1 MTLNERLFIIVPLLS
16 LLCNLF
22 LFLTAL
28 GTKKD
33 RLVYA
38 FIALLGAFTMWSG
51 GSLFMRL
58 QLAPGSPFWYMVSIT
73 GIFLVPFL
81 VYNFIY
87 RFTATKAPFSHI
99 VQGAIWLVILL
110 LNAGNVFITDPH
122 MVTVGHETRFE
133 YGVSPLVAIPILMAV
148 YTLLASWRLAYKSCR
163 NGQTDIAQ
171 FRPLL
176 VGVAVMFACTVSAV
190 LPQMVSLPVDT
201 FSCMVNAC
209 CLYYMLYR
217 RRLVPLRSFASNGPV
232 FAIALICASVL
243 LVSCYRAADAF
254 YARYFA
260 NFMPYK
266 TIVFSVAVSVL
277 TVLLF
282 CLVRRLMTAILL
294 KGAEQ
299 QNEELRRFSTDVN
312 KTLSMNALLQLYRD
326 YLQHTMPGYTA
337 RIFVLDSRTGC
348 YEMRDAT
355 EMSVACRDSFAAD
368 DPLMVW
374 LKSRGCCSQYAEF
387 TRSRYFRALWQKE
400 KDRLDQMRVE
410 LLLPVMSG
418 EEMTA
423 LTLFSRQ
430 DTAARRAL
438 SQDRLSMLDSVAAV
452 LAIALNNASLY
463 EALRKKAQF
472 DPLTGLYNRSYFQE
486 VLQRD
491 FDLARHDQLTVLI
504 ISFDDFRLY
513 NELYGA
519 AEGDRILKRF
529 ANALRVLVGSRGTVA
544 RYSGK
549 EFVISFPFCAPDTA
563 ADCAEQ
569 ARQWLRREVVGS
581 GQTTR
586 RFLTFCAGISSY
598 PTCARSVEEL
608 LTYAG
613 MAVYSAKNSG
623 KNRMCLYTP
632 EPEDTRIAKSY
643 ASKRALADS
652 CSSTIFALTAAIDA
666 KDHYT
671 FSHSQHVAEYAAAL
685 ARAAGL
691 DAEHIEIVR
700 QAGLLHDIGKIGTP
714 ETILS
719 KTGRLTAEEYD
730 VIKQHVED
738 SISMIRYLPSMDYVI
753 PSVLGHHERLD
764 GQGYPRGIAGEQIPI
779 GARCLCL
786 ADSFD
791 AMVSRRSYK
800 DALSVDRALQEI
812 EDNLGSQFD
821 PRLGKLFID
830 LVRSG
835 KIQVHADAAPEPSS
849 EPAR

>member
-1 MTLNERLFIIVPLLS
+1 MSLNERLFIVVPLLS

-28 GTKKD
+28 STKKD

-58 QLAPGSPFWYMVSIT
+58 QLAPGYPFWYMVSIT

-81 VYNFIY
+81 IYNFIY
-87 RFTATKAPFSHI
+87 RFTDTKAPFSHA
-99 VQGAIWLVILL
+99 VQGLIWLVILL
-110 LNAGNVFITDPH
+110 LNAGNVFITNPH
-122 MVTVGHETRFE
+122 MVNVGHETRFE
-133 YGVSPLVAIPILMAV
+133 YGTSPLVIIPILMAV
-148 YTLLASWRLAYKSCR
+148 YTLLAAWRLAYKSCR
-163 NGQTDIAQ
+163 DGRSDLAQ
-171 FRPLL
+171 FRPML

-243 LVSCYRAADAF
+243 LVSGYRAADAF
-254 YARYFA
+254 YARYFSQ
-260 NFMPYK
+260 FMAYK

-299 QNEELRRFSTDVN
+299 QSEELRRFSTDVN
-312 KTLSMNALLQLYRD
+312 KTLSLDALLQLYRD
-326 YLQHTMPGYTA
+326 YLQHSMPGYTA
-337 RIFVLDSRTGC
+337 RVFVLDSRTGC
-348 YEMRDAT
+348 YDMCDAT

-368 DPLMVW
+368 DPLMAW
-374 LKSRGCCSQYAEF
+374 LKTRGCCAQYVEF
-387 TRSRYFRALWQKE
+387 TRSRHFRALWQKE
-400 KDRLDQMRVE
+400 KDRLEQMRVE
-410 LLLPVMSG
+410 LMLPIMSG
-418 EEMTA
+418 EDMTA
-423 LTLFSRQ
+423 VTLFSRQ
-430 DTAARRAL
+430 DDTPRRAL
-438 SQDRLSMLDSVAAV
+438 SQERLGMLDSVAAV

-486 VLQRD
+486 VLQKD
-491 FDLARHDQLTVLI
+491 FALARQAQLSVLI

-513 NELYGA
+513 NELYGS

-529 ANALRVLVGSRGTVA
+529 ADALRVLVASRGTVA

-549 EFVISFPFCAPDTA
+549 EFIVSFPFCAPDVAT
-563 ADCAEQ
+563 DCAEQ
-569 ARQWLRREVVGS
+569 ARRWLEREVVGS
-581 GQTTR
+581 AQLNR
-586 RFLTFCAGISSY
+586 RFLTFSAGISSY
-598 PTCARSVEEL
+598 PSCARSVEEL

-613 MAVYSAKNSG
+613 MAVYSAKNTG
-623 KNRMCLYTP
+623 KNRTCLYTP
-632 EPEDTRIAKSY
+632 EPEDKRIAKSY

-691 DAEHIEIVR
+691 DAEHVEIIR
-700 QAGLLHDIGKIGTP
+700 QAGLLHDIGKVGTP
-714 ETILS
+714 ETILT
-719 KTGRLTAEEYD
+719 KTGHLTDEEYEI
-730 VIKQHVED
+730 IKQHVE
-738 SISMIRYLPSMDYVI
+738 SSTSMIRYLPSMDYVI
-753 PSVLGHHERLD
+753 PSVLGHHERWD
-764 GQGYPRGIAGEQIPI
+764 GGGYPRGIAGEQIPI

-800 DALSVDRALQEI
+800 SALSVERALQEI
-812 EDNLGSQFD
+812 EANLGSQFD

-835 KIQVHADAAPEPSS
+835 KLRVYTDPVPET
-849 EPAR
+849 

>member
-22 LFLTAL
+22 LFLTTL
-28 GTKKD
+28 STKKD

-38 FIALLGAFTMWSG
+38 FSALLGAFTMWSG

-58 QLAPGSPFWYMVSIT
+58 QLAPGSEFWYMVSIT

-81 VYNFIY
+81 IYNFIY
-87 RFTATKAPFSHI
+87 RFTATRAPFSHI
-99 VQGAIWLVILL
+99 VQGVIWLVILL
-110 LNAGNVFITDPH
+110 LNMGNVFITDPH

-133 YGVSPLVAIPILMAV
+133 YGVSFWVIIPILMAV
-148 YTLLASWRLAYKSCR
+148 YTLLAAWRLAYKSCQDGR
-163 NGQTDIAQ
+163 SDISQ
-171 FRPLL
+171 FTPMLIG
-176 VGVAVMFACTVSAV
+176 VGVMFACTVSAT

-201 FSCMVNAC
+201 FSCLVNAV

-232 FAIALICASVL
+232 FAIALTCATVL
-243 LVSCYRAADAF
+243 LISVYRTADNF
-254 YARYFA
+254 YDLYFSK
-260 NFMPYK
+260 FMPYK
-266 TIVFSVAVSVL
+266 TIVFSVAASVL

-282 CLVRRLMTAILL
+282 CIVRRLMTAILL

-299 QNEELRRFSTDVN
+299 QNEELRQFSTDVN
-312 KTLSMNALLQLYRD
+312 KTLSLEALLRLYRD
-326 YLQHTMPGYTA
+326 YLQHSMPGYTA
-337 RIFVLDSRTGC
+337 RVFVLESRTGC

-368 DPLMVW
+368 DPLMAW
-374 LKSRGCCSQYAEF
+374 LKTRGSCSQYSEF
-387 TRSRYFRALWQKE
+387 TRSRHFRALWQKE
-400 KDRLDQMRVE
+400 KDRLEQMRVE
-410 LLLPVMSG
+410 LLLPIMSG
-418 EEMTA
+418 GEMTA
-423 LTLFSRQ
+423 VTLFSRQ
-430 DTAARRAL
+430 DDAPRRPL
-438 SQDRLSMLDSVAAV
+438 SQERLGMLDSVAAV

-463 EALRKKAQF
+463 EALRKKAQY

-486 VLQRD
+486 VLQND
-491 FDLARHDQLTVLI
+491 FALAHHAQLSVLI

-529 ANALRVLVGSRGTVA
+529 ADSLRVMVGSRGTVA

-549 EFVISFPFCAPDTA
+549 EFIVSFPFCPPETA
-563 ADCAEQ
+563 TDCAEK
-569 ARQWLRREVVGS
+569 ARQWLEREIVGTGTGS
-581 GQTTR
+581 G
-586 RFLTFCAGISSY
+586 RFLTFSAGVSSY

-613 MAVYSAKNSG
+613 MAVYAAKNGG
-623 KNRMCLYTP
+623 KNRVCLYSP
-632 EPEDTRIAKSY
+632 EPEDKRIAKSY

-652 CSSTIFALTAAIDA
+652 CSSTIYALTAAIDA

-685 ARAAGL
+685 ATAAGL
-691 DAEHIEIVR
+691 DSEHVEIVR

-714 ETILS
+714 EAILS
-719 KTGRLTAEEYD
+719 KSGRLTDEEYTI
-730 VIKQHVED
+730 IKQHVEA
-738 SISMIRYLPSMDYVI
+738 STAMIRYLPSMDYVI
-753 PSVLGHHERLD
+753 PSVLGHHERWD
-764 GQGYPRGIAGEQIPI
+764 GKGYPRGIAGEQIPI

-800 DALSVDRALQEI
+800 EALSLARALHEI
-812 EDNLGSQFD
+812 ETNLGTQFD
-821 PRLGKLFID
+821 PHLGKLFIE

-835 KIQVHADAAPEPSS
+835 KMPVHTDTPPEP
-849 EPAR
+849 

>member
-28 GTKKD
+28 STKKD
-33 RLVYA
+33 RLVCA

-58 QLAPGSPFWYMVSIT
+58 QLAPGYPFWYMVSIT

-81 VYNFIY
+81 FYNFICRY
-87 RFTATKAPFSHI
+87 TDTKAPFSHI
-99 VQGAIWLVILL
+99 VQGIIWLVILL
-110 LNAGNVFITDPH
+110 LNIGNVFVTNPH

-133 YGVSPLVAIPILMAV
+133 YGISPLVIIPILMSV
-148 YTLLASWRLAYKSCR
+148 YTLLAAWRLAYKRCR
-163 NGQTDIAQ
+163 DGRSDPSQ
-171 FRPLL
+171 FTPMLI
-176 VGVAVMFACTVSAV
+176 GVAVMFACTVSAI

-201 FSCMVNAC
+201 FSCMVNAI

-243 LVSCYRAADAF
+243 LVSCYRSADAF
-254 YARYFA
+254 YARYFSA
-260 NFMPYK
+260 FMAYK

-282 CLVRRLMTAILL
+282 CIVRRLMTAILL

-299 QNEELRRFSTDVN
+299 QNEELRQFSTDVN
-312 KTLSMNALLQLYRD
+312 KTLSLDALLQLYRD
-326 YLQHTMPGYTA
+326 YLQHSMPGYTA
-337 RIFVLDSRTGC
+337 RIFVLDGHSGQYAMC
-348 YEMRDAT
+348 EAT
-355 EMSVACRDSFAAD
+355 EMSVACRDNFAAD
-368 DPLMVW
+368 DPLILW
-374 LKSRGCCSQYAEF
+374 LKSRACCSQYAEF

-410 LLLPVMSG
+410 LLLPIMSG

-423 LTLFSRQ
+423 VTLFSRH
-430 DTAARRAL
+430 DTATRHPL
-438 SQDRLSMLDSVAAV
+438 SQERLRMLDSVAAV

-491 FDLARHDQLTVLI
+491 FELARHAQITVLI

-519 AEGDRILKRF
+519 AEGDLMLRRF
-529 ANALRVLVGSRGTVA
+529 ADALRVLVGSRGTVA

-549 EFVISFPFCAPDTA
+549 EFIISFPFYPPDTA
-563 ADCAEQ
+563 SDCAEQ
-569 ARQWLRREVVGS
+569 ARQWLKREVVGS
-581 GQTTR
+581 SHSTQ
-586 RFLTFCAGISSY
+586 RFLTFSAGISSY
-598 PTCARSVEEL
+598 PACARSVEEL

-613 MAVYSAKNSG
+613 MAVYSAKNNG
-623 KNRMCLYTP
+623 KNRTCLYTP
-632 EPEDTRIAKSY
+632 EPEDKRIAKSY

-652 CSSTIFALTAAIDA
+652 CSSTIYALTAAIDA

-685 ARAAGL
+685 ASTAGL
-691 DAEHIEIVR
+691 DSENIEIVR

-714 ETILS
+714 EAILS
-719 KTGRLTAEEYD
+719 KTGRLTDEEYA
-730 VIKQHVED
+730 VIKQHVE
-738 SISMIRYLPSMDYVI
+738 SSTAMIRYLPSMDYVI
-753 PSVLGHHERLD
+753 PSVLGHHERWD
-764 GQGYPRGIAGEQIPI
+764 GKGYPRGIAGEQIPI

-800 DALSVDRALQEI
+800 EAMSVDRALQEI
-812 EDNLGSQFD
+812 EDNLGTQFD
-821 PRLGKLFID
+821 PRLGKMFIE

-835 KIQVHADAAPEPSS
+835 KMPVHADAAPES
-849 EPAR
+849 AQ

>member
-1 MTLNERLFIIVPLLS
+1 MSLNERLFIVVPLLS

-28 GTKKD
+28 STKKD

-58 QLAPGSPFWYMVSIT
+58 QLAPGYPFWYMVSIT

-81 VYNFIY
+81 IYNFIY
-87 RFTATKAPFSHI
+87 RFTDTKAPFSHV
-99 VQGAIWLVILL
+99 VQGLIWLVILL
-110 LNAGNVFITDPH
+110 LNAGNVFITNPH
-122 MVTVGHETRFE
+122 MVNVGHETRFE
-133 YGVSPLVAIPILMAV
+133 YGTSPLVIIPILMAV
-148 YTLLASWRLAYKSCR
+148 YTLLAAWRLAYKSCR
-163 NGQTDIAQ
+163 DGRSDLAQ
-171 FRPLL
+171 FRPML

-243 LVSCYRAADAF
+243 LVSGYRAADAF
-254 YARYFA
+254 YARYFSQ
-260 NFMPYK
+260 FMAYK

-299 QNEELRRFSTDVN
+299 QSEELRRFSTDVN
-312 KTLSMNALLQLYRD
+312 KTLSLDALLQLYRD
-326 YLQHTMPGYTA
+326 YLQHSMPGYTA
-337 RIFVLDSRTGC
+337 RVFVLDSRTGC
-348 YEMRDAT
+348 YDMCDAT

-368 DPLMVW
+368 DPLMAW
-374 LKSRGCCSQYAEF
+374 LKTRGCCSQYVEF
-387 TRSRYFRALWQKE
+387 TRSRHFRALWQKE
-400 KDRLDQMRVE
+400 KDRLEQMRVE
-410 LLLPVMSG
+410 LMLPIMSG
-418 EEMTA
+418 EDMTA
-423 LTLFSRQ
+423 VTLFSRQ
-430 DTAARRAL
+430 DDAPRRAL
-438 SQDRLSMLDSVAAV
+438 SQERMGMLDSVAAV

-486 VLQRD
+486 VLQKD
-491 FDLARHDQLTVLI
+491 FALARQAQLSVLI

-513 NELYGA
+513 NELYGS

-529 ANALRVLVGSRGTVA
+529 ADALRVLVASRGTVA

-549 EFVISFPFCAPDTA
+549 EFIVSFPFCAPDVAT
-563 ADCAEQ
+563 DCAEQ
-569 ARQWLRREVVGS
+569 ARRWLEREVVGS
-581 GQTTR
+581 AQLNR
-586 RFLTFCAGISSY
+586 RFLTFSAGISSY
-598 PTCARSVEEL
+598 PSCARSVEEL

-623 KNRMCLYTP
+623 KNRTCLYTP
-632 EPEDTRIAKSY
+632 EPEDKRIAKSY

-691 DAEHIEIVR
+691 DAEHVEIIR
-700 QAGLLHDIGKIGTP
+700 QAGLLHDIGKVGTP
-714 ETILS
+714 EAILT
-719 KTGRLTAEEYD
+719 KTGRLTDEEYEI
-730 VIKQHVED
+730 IKQHVE
-738 SISMIRYLPSMDYVI
+738 SSTSMIRYLPSMDYVI
-753 PSVLGHHERLD
+753 PSVLGHHERWD
-764 GQGYPRGIAGEQIPI
+764 GTGYPRGIAGEQIPI

-800 DALSVDRALQEI
+800 DAMGVERALQEI
-812 EDNLGSQFD
+812 EANLGSQFD

-835 KIQVHADAAPEPSS
+835 KIRVYTDPVPET
-849 EPAR
+849 

>member
-1 MTLNERLFIIVPLLS
+1 MSLNERLFIVVPLLS

-28 GTKKD
+28 STKKD

-58 QLAPGSPFWYMVSIT
+58 QLAPGYPFWYMVSIT

-81 VYNFIY
+81 IYNFIY
-87 RFTATKAPFSHI
+87 RFTDTKAPFSHV
-99 VQGAIWLVILL
+99 VQGLIWLVILL
-110 LNAGNVFITDPH
+110 LNAGNVFITNPH
-122 MVTVGHETRFE
+122 MVNVGHETRFE
-133 YGVSPLVAIPILMAV
+133 YGTSPLVIIPILMAV
-148 YTLLASWRLAYKSCR
+148 YTLLAAWRLAYKSCR
-163 NGQTDIAQ
+163 DGRSDLAQ
-171 FRPLL
+171 FRPML

-243 LVSCYRAADAF
+243 LVSGYRAADAF
-254 YARYFA
+254 YARYFSQ
-260 NFMPYK
+260 FMAYK

-299 QNEELRRFSTDVN
+299 QSEELRRFSTDVN
-312 KTLSMNALLQLYRD
+312 KTLSLDALLQLYRD
-326 YLQHTMPGYTA
+326 YLQHSMPGYTA
-337 RIFVLDSRTGC
+337 RVFVLDSRTGC
-348 YEMRDAT
+348 YDMCDAT

-368 DPLMVW
+368 DPLMAW
-374 LKSRGCCSQYAEF
+374 LKTRGCCSQYVEF
-387 TRSRYFRALWQKE
+387 TRSRHFRALWQKE
-400 KDRLDQMRVE
+400 KDRLEQMRVE
-410 LLLPVMSG
+410 LMLPIMSG
-418 EEMTA
+418 EDMTA
-423 LTLFSRQ
+423 VTLFSRQ
-430 DTAARRAL
+430 DDAPRRAL
-438 SQDRLSMLDSVAAV
+438 SQERMGMLDSVAAV
-452 LAIALNNASLY
+452 LSIALNNASLY

-486 VLQRD
+486 VLQKD
-491 FDLARHDQLTVLI
+491 FALARQAQLSVLI

-513 NELYGA
+513 NELYGS

-529 ANALRVLVGSRGTVA
+529 ADALRVLVASRGTVA

-549 EFVISFPFCAPDTA
+549 EFIVSFPFCAPDVAT
-563 ADCAEQ
+563 DCAEQ
-569 ARQWLRREVVGS
+569 ARRWLEREVVGS
-581 GQTTR
+581 AQLNR
-586 RFLTFCAGISSY
+586 RFLTFSAGISSY
-598 PTCARSVEEL
+598 PSCARSVEEL

-623 KNRMCLYTP
+623 KNRTCLYTP
-632 EPEDTRIAKSY
+632 EPEDKRIAKSY

-691 DAEHIEIVR
+691 DAEHVEIIR
-700 QAGLLHDIGKIGTP
+700 QAGLLHDIGKVGTP
-714 ETILS
+714 EAILT
-719 KTGRLTAEEYD
+719 KTGHLTDEEYD
-730 VIKQHVED
+730 IIKQHVE
-738 SISMIRYLPSMDYVI
+738 SSTSMIRYLPSMDYVI
-753 PSVLGHHERLD
+753 PSVLGHHERWD
-764 GQGYPRGIAGEQIPI
+764 GSGYPRGIAGEQIPI

-800 DALSVDRALQEI
+800 DALSVERALQEI
-812 EDNLGSQFD
+812 EANLGSQFD

-835 KIQVHADAAPEPSS
+835 KMRVYSDPVPET
-849 EPAR
+849 

>member
-1 MTLNERLFIIVPLLS
+1 MSLNERLFIVVPLLS

-28 GTKKD
+28 STKKD
-33 RLVYA
+33 RLVCA

-58 QLAPGSPFWYMVSIT
+58 QLAPGYPFWYMVSIT

-81 VYNFIY
+81 IYNFIY
-87 RFTATKAPFSHI
+87 RFTDTKAPFSHV
-99 VQGAIWLVILL
+99 VQGLIWLVILL
-110 LNAGNVFITDPH
+110 LNAGNVFITNPH
-122 MVTVGHETRFE
+122 MVNVGHETRFE
-133 YGVSPLVAIPILMAV
+133 YGTSPLVVIPILMAV
-148 YTLLASWRLAYKSCR
+148 YTLLAAWRLAYKSCR
-163 NGQTDIAQ
+163 DGRSDLAQ
-171 FRPLL
+171 FRPML

-217 RRLVPLRSFASNGPV
+217 RRLVPLRSFASDGPV

-243 LVSCYRAADAF
+243 LVSGYRAADAF
-254 YARYFA
+254 YARYFSQ
-260 NFMPYK
+260 FMAYK
-266 TIVFSVAVSVL
+266 TIVFSVAASVL

-312 KTLSMNALLQLYRD
+312 KTLSLDALLQLYRD
-326 YLQHTMPGYTA
+326 YLQHSMPGYTA
-337 RIFVLDSRTGC
+337 RVFVLDSRTGC
-348 YEMRDAT
+348 YDMCDAT

-368 DPLMVW
+368 DPLMTW
-374 LKSRGCCSQYAEF
+374 LKTRGCCSQYVEF
-387 TRSRYFRALWQKE
+387 TRSRHFRALWQKE
-400 KDRLDQMRVE
+400 KDRLEQMRVE
-410 LLLPVMSG
+410 LMLPIMSG
-418 EEMTA
+418 EDMTA
-423 LTLFSRQ
+423 VTLFSRQ
-430 DTAARRAL
+430 DDAPRRAL
-438 SQDRLSMLDSVAAV
+438 SQERLGMLDSVAAV

-486 VLQRD
+486 VLQKD
-491 FDLARHDQLTVLI
+491 FALARQAQLSVLI

-513 NELYGA
+513 NELYGS

-529 ANALRVLVGSRGTVA
+529 ADALRVLVASRGTVA

-549 EFVISFPFCAPDTA
+549 EFIVSFPFCAPDVAT
-563 ADCAEQ
+563 DCAEQ
-569 ARQWLRREVVGS
+569 ARRWLEREVVGS
-581 GQTTR
+581 AQLSR
-586 RFLTFCAGISSY
+586 RFLTFSAGISSY
-598 PTCARSVEEL
+598 PSCAHSVEEL

-623 KNRMCLYTP
+623 KNRTCLYTP
-632 EPEDTRIAKSY
+632 EPEDKRIAKSY

-691 DAEHIEIVR
+691 DAEHVEIIR
-700 QAGLLHDIGKIGTP
+700 QAGLLHDIGKVGTP
-714 ETILS
+714 ETILT
-719 KTGRLTAEEYD
+719 KTGHLTDEEYD
-730 VIKQHVED
+730 IIKQHVESST
-738 SISMIRYLPSMDYVI
+738 SIIRYLPSMDYVI
-753 PSVLGHHERLD
+753 PSVLGHHERWD
-764 GQGYPRGIAGEQIPI
+764 GSGYPRGIAGEQIPI

-800 DALSVDRALQEI
+800 DALSVERALQEI
-812 EDNLGSQFD
+812 EANLGSQFD

-835 KIQVHADAAPEPSS
+835 KMRVYSDPVPET
-849 EPAR
+849 

>member
-1 MTLNERLFIIVPLLS
+1 MSLNERLFIVVPLLS

-28 GTKKD
+28 STKKD

-58 QLAPGSPFWYMVSIT
+58 QLAPGYPLWYMVSIT

-81 VYNFIY
+81 IYNFIY
-87 RFTATKAPFSHI
+87 RFTDTKAPFSHV
-99 VQGAIWLVILL
+99 VQGLIWLVILL
-110 LNAGNVFITDPH
+110 LNAGNVFITNPH
-122 MVTVGHETRFE
+122 MVNVGHETRFE
-133 YGVSPLVAIPILMAV
+133 YGTSPLVIIPILMAV
-148 YTLLASWRLAYKSCR
+148 YTLLAAWRLAYKSCR
-163 NGQTDIAQ
+163 DGRSDLAQ
-171 FRPLL
+171 FRPML

-243 LVSCYRAADAF
+243 LVSGYRAADAF
-254 YARYFA
+254 YARYFSQ
-260 NFMPYK
+260 FMAYK

-299 QNEELRRFSTDVN
+299 QSEELRRFSTDVN
-312 KTLSMNALLQLYRD
+312 KTLSLDALLQLYRD
-326 YLQHTMPGYTA
+326 YLQHSMPGYTA
-337 RIFVLDSRTGC
+337 RVFVLDSRTGC
-348 YEMRDAT
+348 YDMCDAT

-368 DPLMVW
+368 DPLMAW
-374 LKSRGCCSQYAEF
+374 LKTRGCCSQYVEF
-387 TRSRYFRALWQKE
+387 TRSRHFRALWQKE
-400 KDRLDQMRVE
+400 KDRLEQMRVE
-410 LLLPVMSG
+410 LMLPIMSG
-418 EEMTA
+418 EDMTA
-423 LTLFSRQ
+423 VTLFSRQ
-430 DTAARRAL
+430 DDAPRRAL
-438 SQDRLSMLDSVAAV
+438 SQERMGMLDSVAAV

-486 VLQRD
+486 VLQKD
-491 FDLARHDQLTVLI
+491 FALARQAQLSVLI

-513 NELYGA
+513 NELYGS

-529 ANALRVLVGSRGTVA
+529 ADALRVLVASRGTVA

-549 EFVISFPFCAPDTA
+549 EFIVSFPFCAPDVAT
-563 ADCAEQ
+563 DCAEQ
-569 ARQWLRREVVGS
+569 ARRWLEREVVGS
-581 GQTTR
+581 AQLNC
-586 RFLTFCAGISSY
+586 RFLTFSAGISSY
-598 PTCARSVEEL
+598 PSCARSVEEL

-623 KNRMCLYTP
+623 KNRTCLYTP
-632 EPEDTRIAKSY
+632 EPEDKRIAKSY

-691 DAEHIEIVR
+691 DAEHVEIIR
-700 QAGLLHDIGKIGTP
+700 QAGLLHDIGKVGTP
-714 ETILS
+714 ETILT
-719 KTGRLTAEEYD
+719 KTGHLTDEEYD
-730 VIKQHVED
+730 IIKQHVE
-738 SISMIRYLPSMDYVI
+738 SSTSMIRYLPSMDYVI
-753 PSVLGHHERLD
+753 PSVLGHHERWD
-764 GQGYPRGIAGEQIPI
+764 GSGYPRGIAGEQIPI

-800 DALSVDRALQEI
+800 DALSVERALQEI
-812 EDNLGSQFD
+812 EANLGSQFD

-830 LVRSG
+830 LVCSG
-835 KIQVHADAAPEPSS
+835 KMRVYSDPVPET
-849 EPAR
+849 

>member
-1 MTLNERLFIIVPLLS
+1 MSLNERLFIVVPLLS

-28 GTKKD
+28 STKKD

-58 QLAPGSPFWYMVSIT
+58 QLAPGYPFWYMVSIT

-81 VYNFIY
+81 IYNLIY
-87 RFTATKAPFSHI
+87 RFTDTKAPFSHV
-99 VQGAIWLVILL
+99 VQGLIWLVILL
-110 LNAGNVFITDPH
+110 LNAGNVFITNPH
-122 MVTVGHETRFE
+122 MVNVGHETRFE
-133 YGVSPLVAIPILMAV
+133 YGTSPLVIIPILLAV
-148 YTLLASWRLAYKSCR
+148 YTLLAAWRLAYKSCR
-163 NGQTDIAQ
+163 DGRSDLAQ
-171 FRPLL
+171 FRPML

-243 LVSCYRAADAF
+243 LVSGYRAADAF
-254 YARYFA
+254 YARYFSQ
-260 NFMPYK
+260 FMAYK

-299 QNEELRRFSTDVN
+299 QSEELRRFSTDVN
-312 KTLSMNALLQLYRD
+312 KTLSLDALLQLYRD
-326 YLQHTMPGYTA
+326 YLQHSMPGYTA
-337 RIFVLDSRTGC
+337 RVFVLDSRTGC
-348 YEMRDAT
+348 YDMCDAT

-368 DPLMVW
+368 DPLMAW
-374 LKSRGCCSQYAEF
+374 LKTRGCCSQYVEF
-387 TRSRYFRALWQKE
+387 TRSRHFRALWQKE
-400 KDRLDQMRVE
+400 KDRLEQMRVE
-410 LLLPVMSG
+410 LMLPIMSG
-418 EEMTA
+418 EDMTA
-423 LTLFSRQ
+423 VTLFSRQ
-430 DTAARRAL
+430 DDAPRRAL
-438 SQDRLSMLDSVAAV
+438 SQERMGTLDSVAAV

-486 VLQRD
+486 VLQKD
-491 FDLARHDQLTVLI
+491 FALARQAQLSVLI

-513 NELYGA
+513 NELYGS

-529 ANALRVLVGSRGTVA
+529 ADALRVLVASRGTVA

-549 EFVISFPFCAPDTA
+549 EFIVSFPFCAPDVAT
-563 ADCAEQ
+563 DCAEQ
-569 ARQWLRREVVGS
+569 ARRWLEREVVGS
-581 GQTTR
+581 AQLNR
-586 RFLTFCAGISSY
+586 RFLTFSAGISSY
-598 PTCARSVEEL
+598 PSCARSVEEL

-623 KNRMCLYTP
+623 KNRTCLYTP
-632 EPEDTRIAKSY
+632 EPEDKRIAKSY

-691 DAEHIEIVR
+691 DAEHVEIIR
-700 QAGLLHDIGKIGTP
+700 QAGLLHDIGKVGTP
-714 ETILS
+714 ETILT
-719 KTGRLTAEEYD
+719 KTGHLTDEEYD
-730 VIKQHVED
+730 IIKQHVE
-738 SISMIRYLPSMDYVI
+738 SSTSMIRYLPSMDYVI
-753 PSVLGHHERLD
+753 PSVLGHHERWD
-764 GQGYPRGIAGEQIPI
+764 GSGYPRGIAGEQIPI

-800 DALSVDRALQEI
+800 DALSVERALQEI
-812 EDNLGSQFD
+812 EANLGSQFD

-835 KIQVHADAAPEPSS
+835 KMRVYSDPVPET
-849 EPAR
+849 

>member
-1 MTLNERLFIIVPLLS
+1 MSLNERLFIVVPLLS

-28 GTKKD
+28 STKKD

-58 QLAPGSPFWYMVSIT
+58 QLAPGYPFWYMVSIT

-81 VYNFIY
+81 IYNFIY
-87 RFTATKAPFSHI
+87 RFTDTKAPFSHV
-99 VQGAIWLVILL
+99 VQGLIWLVILL
-110 LNAGNVFITDPH
+110 LNAGNVFITNPH
-122 MVTVGHETRFE
+122 MVNVGHETRFE
-133 YGVSPLVAIPILMAV
+133 YGTSPLVIIPILMAV
-148 YTLLASWRLAYKSCR
+148 YTLLAAWRLAYKSCR
-163 NGQTDIAQ
+163 DGRSDLAQ
-171 FRPLL
+171 FRPML

-243 LVSCYRAADAF
+243 LVSGYRAADAF
-254 YARYFA
+254 YARYFSQ
-260 NFMPYK
+260 FMAYK

-299 QNEELRRFSTDVN
+299 QSEELRRFSTDVN
-312 KTLSMNALLQLYRD
+312 KTLSLDALLQLYRD
-326 YLQHTMPGYTA
+326 YLQHSMPGYTA
-337 RIFVLDSRTGC
+337 RVFVLDSRTGC
-348 YEMRDAT
+348 YDMCDAT

-368 DPLMVW
+368 DPLMAW
-374 LKSRGCCSQYAEF
+374 LKTRGCCSQYVEF
-387 TRSRYFRALWQKE
+387 TRSRHFRALWQKE
-400 KDRLDQMRVE
+400 KDRLEQMRVE
-410 LLLPVMSG
+410 LMLPIMSG
-418 EEMTA
+418 EDMTA
-423 LTLFSRQ
+423 VTLFSRQ
-430 DTAARRAL
+430 DDAPRRAL
-438 SQDRLSMLDSVAAV
+438 SQERMGMLDSVAAV

-486 VLQRD
+486 VLQKD
-491 FDLARHDQLTVLI
+491 FALARQAQLSVLI

-513 NELYGA
+513 NELYGS

-529 ANALRVLVGSRGTVA
+529 ADALRVLVASRGTVA

-549 EFVISFPFCAPDTA
+549 EFIVSFPFCAPDVAT
-563 ADCAEQ
+563 DCAEQ
-569 ARQWLRREVVGS
+569 ARRWLEREVVGS
-581 GQTTR
+581 AQLNR
-586 RFLTFCAGISSY
+586 RFLTFSAGISSY
-598 PTCARSVEEL
+598 PSCARSVEEL

-623 KNRMCLYTP
+623 KNRTCLYTP
-632 EPEDTRIAKSY
+632 EPEDKRIAKSY

-691 DAEHIEIVR
+691 DAEHVEIIR
-700 QAGLLHDIGKIGTP
+700 QAGLLHDIGKVGTP
-714 ETILS
+714 ETILT
-719 KTGRLTAEEYD
+719 KTGHLTDEEYEI
-730 VIKQHVED
+730 IKQHVE
-738 SISMIRYLPSMDYVI
+738 SSTSMIRYLPSMDYVI
-753 PSVLGHHERLD
+753 PSVLGHHERWD
-764 GQGYPRGIAGEQIPI
+764 GGGYPRGIAGEQISI

-800 DALSVDRALQEI
+800 SALSVERALQEI
-812 EDNLGSQFD
+812 EANLGSQFD

-835 KIQVHADAAPEPSS
+835 KMRVYSDPVPET
-849 EPAR
+849 

>member
-1 MTLNERLFIIVPLLS
+1 MSLNERLFIVVPLLS

-28 GTKKD
+28 STKKD

-58 QLAPGSPFWYMVSIT
+58 QLAPGYPFWYMVSIT

-81 VYNFIY
+81 IYNFIY
-87 RFTATKAPFSHI
+87 RFTDTKAPFSHV
-99 VQGAIWLVILL
+99 VQGLIWLVILL
-110 LNAGNVFITDPH
+110 LNAGNVFITNPH
-122 MVTVGHETRFE
+122 MVNVGHETRFE
-133 YGVSPLVAIPILMAV
+133 YGTSPLVIIPILMAV
-148 YTLLASWRLAYKSCR
+148 YTLLAAWRLAYKSCR
-163 NGQTDIAQ
+163 DGRSDLAQ
-171 FRPLL
+171 FRPML

-243 LVSCYRAADAF
+243 LVSAYRSADAF
-254 YARYFA
+254 YARYFSQ
-260 NFMPYK
+260 FMAYK
-266 TIVFSVAVSVL
+266 TIVFSVAASVL

-299 QNEELRRFSTDVN
+299 QSEELRRFSTDVN
-312 KTLSMNALLQLYRD
+312 KTLSLDALLQLYRD
-326 YLQHTMPGYTA
+326 YLQHSMPGYTA
-337 RIFVLDSRTGC
+337 RVFVLDSRTGC
-348 YEMRDAT
+348 YDMCDAT

-368 DPLMVW
+368 DPLMAW
-374 LKSRGCCSQYAEF
+374 LKTRGCCSQYVEF
-387 TRSRYFRALWQKE
+387 TRSRHFRALWQKE
-400 KDRLDQMRVE
+400 KDRLEQMRVE
-410 LLLPVMSG
+410 LMLPIMSG
-418 EEMTA
+418 EDMTA
-423 LTLFSRQ
+423 VTLFSRQ
-430 DTAARRAL
+430 DDAPRRAL
-438 SQDRLSMLDSVAAV
+438 SQERMGMLDSVAAV

-486 VLQRD
+486 VLQKD
-491 FDLARHDQLTVLI
+491 FALARQAQLSVLI

-513 NELYGA
+513 NELYGS

-529 ANALRVLVGSRGTVA
+529 ADALRVLVASRGTVA

-549 EFVISFPFCAPDTA
+549 EFIVSFPFCAPDVAT
-563 ADCAEQ
+563 DCAEQ
-569 ARQWLRREVVGS
+569 ARRWLEREVVGS
-581 GQTTR
+581 AQLNR
-586 RFLTFCAGISSY
+586 RFLTFSAGISSY
-598 PTCARSVEEL
+598 PSCARSVEEL

-623 KNRMCLYTP
+623 KNRTCLYTP
-632 EPEDTRIAKSY
+632 EPEDKRIAKSY

-691 DAEHIEIVR
+691 DAEHVEIIR
-700 QAGLLHDIGKIGTP
+700 QAGLLHDIGKVGTP
-714 ETILS
+714 ETILT
-719 KTGRLTAEEYD
+719 KTGHLTDEEYD
-730 VIKQHVED
+730 IIKQHVE
-738 SISMIRYLPSMDYVI
+738 SSTSMIRYLPSMDYVI
-753 PSVLGHHERLD
+753 PSVLGHHERWD
-764 GQGYPRGIAGEQIPI
+764 GSGYPRGIAGEQIPI

-800 DALSVDRALQEI
+800 DALSVERALQEI
-812 EDNLGSQFD
+812 EANLGSQFD

-835 KIQVHADAAPEPSS
+835 KMRVYSDPVPET
-849 EPAR
+849 